1 MNGRLPRRLL
11 PTCLGAAVIGVVILG
26 ACGGSA
32 SDPPSTQRELRLVE
46 EIDIPVR
53 EASGA
58 AITRRDGVTRVS
70 VIGDRTGR
78 LASATYSDADGFG
91 PWDQSDLAD
100 HPDWQVDDEDS
111 QLEAITYVGDSTVAI
126 MREDPSLIT
135 VGDPITGQVTAQ
147 ITLVVSDAAQ
157 LPWDDAGS
165 RGEGLVLL
173 SDGRLLVAK
182 EKDPA
187 ALIIFAPPG
196 APTGLAAADL
206 LDVGTAWD
214 APEGAVDF
222 EAVAIWPLAGDA
234 ADVLDDISGLAVG
247 PDRSL
252 WLLSDESARLARL
265 ALDQPL
271 GTELTLSDL
280 DEVLEIPDV
289 NGKPEGVAVL
299 GNNRFLITL
308 DRDSKK
314 NNGAIVELDG

>member
-1 MNGRLPRRLL
+1 MGR
-11 PTCLGAAVIGVVILG
+11 V
-26 ACGGSA
+26 GS
-32 SDPPSTQRELRLVE
+32 R
-46 EIDIPVR
+46 
-53 EASGA
+53 
-58 AITRRDGVTRVS
+58 
-70 VIGDRTGR
+70 
-78 LASATYSDADGFG
+78 G
-91 PWDQSDLAD
+91 P
-100 HPDWQVDDEDS
+100 PDWQVDDEDS

-214 APEGAVDF
+214 APAGAVDF
-222 EAVAIWPLAGDA
+222 EAVAIWPLAGRCGRRVGRHQRAGGRPGSIALA
-234 ADVLDDISGLAVG
+234 AE
-247 PDRSL
+247 R
-252 WLLSDESARLARL
+252 
-265 ALDQPL
+265 
-271 GTELTLSDL
+271 
-280 DEVLEIPDV
+280 
-289 NGKPEGVAVL
+289 
-299 GNNRFLITL
+299 
-308 DRDSKK
+308 
-314 NNGAIVELDG
+314 